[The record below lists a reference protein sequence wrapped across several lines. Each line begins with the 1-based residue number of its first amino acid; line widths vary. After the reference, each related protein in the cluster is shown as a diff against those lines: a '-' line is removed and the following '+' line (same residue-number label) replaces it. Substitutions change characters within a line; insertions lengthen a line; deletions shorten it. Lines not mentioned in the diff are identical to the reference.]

1 MSVDER
7 ARTEHEGSPGAA
19 SDLDGGLGPA
29 LVRPLAALGLCTAA
43 LTAGVFFATQP
54 AAPTASDAAIAP
66 VEFQARPRSAAQL
79 YQELCS
85 LCHGAGGAGDGPT
98 QLERPARSFVAGAYA
113 YGDSLGTVMRTLE
126 FGIPGSAMP
135 AFGEALSLQERTAMA
150 RYVLG
155 LREAPRVVAPNAGD
169 LAATVRPAVIQ
180 GLFRAPHGEGAVLN
194 ARLVGFPDGT
204 AVLLSSDPLTVIGVY
219 QSDPGSPFV
228 RRADWRGRGDSPTRP
243 LGDLVWAAASDA
255 DLLAAPSAET
265 QPYTTKDGQPLRMIP
280 RSTRI
285 YADRVAFQFDLES
298 AEGKSVAQGLATL
311 RSPERDEP
319 AVVLALEI
327 TAGADGVMLDAAASP
342 NPPRPSGPKLERSLV
357 YSSL

>member
-7 ARTEHEGSPGAA
+7 ARAEDEGALGAA

-29 LVRPLAALGLCTAA
+29 LVKPLAALSLCTAA

-54 AAPTASDAAIAP
+54 AAPTATDASIGSAELHP
-66 VEFQARPRSAAQL
+66 RPRSAAKL

-113 YGDSLGTVMRTLE
+113 YGDSIGTVMRTIE

-155 LREAPRVVAPNAGD
+155 LREEPRVVAPNTGD
-169 LAATVRPAVIQ
+169 LVATERPVVIQ
-180 GLFRAPHGEGAVLN
+180 GLFRAPRGEGVALN
-194 ARLVGFPDGT
+194 ARLVGFPGGT
-204 AVLLSSDPLTVIGVY
+204 AVLLSSDPLSVIGVY
-219 QSDPGSPFV
+219 RSEAGSPFV

-255 DLLAAPSAET
+255 NLLAAPSAET
-265 QPYTTKDGQPLRMIP
+265 QPYTTRDGRPLRMIP

-285 YADRVAFQFDLES
+285 YADRVTIQFDLEDADS
-298 AEGKSVAQGLATL
+298 RPVAQGLATL

-327 TAGADGVMLDAAASP
+327 TAGADGVMLDTAD
-342 NPPRPSGPKLERSLV
+342 PSNPKLERSLV